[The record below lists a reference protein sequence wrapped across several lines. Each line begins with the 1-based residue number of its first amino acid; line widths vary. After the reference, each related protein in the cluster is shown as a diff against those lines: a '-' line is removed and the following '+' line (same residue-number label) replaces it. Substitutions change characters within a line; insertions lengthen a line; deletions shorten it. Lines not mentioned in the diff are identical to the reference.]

1 MTKPFDH
8 YVEQQKRKAEQL
20 EASIRLSERKRIVEL
35 LQRQIQTLE
44 FERDQFSASFAEQ
57 INNFIFITK
66 DYIKLIEGV
75 DNDQV

>member
-1 MTKPFDH
+1 
-8 YVEQQKRKAEQL
+8 
-20 EASIRLSERKRIVEL
+20 LSERKRIVEL

-44 FERDQFSASFAEQ
+44 LERDQFSASFAEQ